1 MGIFN
6 FWSIEQRDSA
16 DVAVQNNNNEEE
28 LDVLLNGRVFDTRI
42 TREQAM
48 SIPAVASAINIISGI
63 IAGLP
68 VKLMQR
74 NEEGLKEIANDARLT
89 LLNLDTGGIIG
100 AYEMKKS
107 LITDYLLD
115 GEGAIFVD
123 KRGNNINTLQYLP
136 YNNYVMLTNGRVINR
151 AIMYQ
156 IEGRKYRYDE
166 VMRVVHNSV
175 NGYKGQGIIDENPVL
190 LSTMYNAL
198 IYENGAM
205 SKGGKKGFLKSENR
219 LTQAMLDALK
229 KAWNK
234 LYSNNNSDVIV
245 LNKGVSFE
253 AADST
258 ATENQLNENK
268 QTNSEQI
275 YKLFGLAN
283 DTFTNNDAFNV
294 FVKTAL
300 VPIMNNLTECFNRF
314 LLLEK
319 EKGDFYFAFDMK
331 DLIKSDMLSRYQAY
345 QIALEKG
352 WLTIDEIRAYEDLEP
367 LGIEFVK
374 LGLDSVL
381 YYPKENKVYTPNTG
395 IYADF
400 DSMNEKGGV
409 NSESRIEGQNGQN

>member
-1 MGIFN
+1 MILKYILKFLCLFGIAFSLLIITAN
-6 FWSIEQRDSA
+6 A
-16 DVAVQNNNNEEE
+16 EE
-28 LDVLLNGRVFDTRI
+28 
-42 TREQAM
+42 
-48 SIPAVASAINIISGI
+48 
-63 IAGLP
+63 
-68 VKLMQR
+68 
-74 NEEGLKEIANDARLT
+74 LKEIANDARLT
-89 LLNLDTGGIIG
+89 LLNLDTGGVIG

-166 VMRVVHNSV
+166 VMRVVRNSV

-319 EKGDFYFAFDMK
+319 EKGDFYFTFDMK
-331 DLIKSDMLSRYQAY
+331 DLIKSDMLSRYQSY